1 MALSR
6 MMLVGCL
13 SLVGSALV
21 GCGLAGAD
29 RLGEGSG
36 NVVVGPP
43 TSDGDGCT
51 LTQGYWKNH
60 EESWPVSSLTI
71 GGVEYSQ
78 AELLELFRTAP
89 KGDASLILGH
99 QLIAAL
105 LNTASGASDGA
116 LGGALADA
124 EAWMAANKDADGR
137 LPYGVKR
144 GSAADSAVSL
154 SGSLADFNEGG
165 IGPGH
170 CDDGP
175 GSGSGGT
182 GGSDGGTGS
191 STGST
196 GGSDGGCDCDGGTG
210 STGGTGGSDG
220 GTSSGT
226 GGCPHDGGTSSSS
239 STGTGGTGGSDGD
252 PDGGAGGSAWTCD
265 DPCGVGDGCSDGYS
279 CVLGCCTFVVK

>member
-1 MALSR
+1 MTLGR

-13 SLVGSALV
+13 SLVGTALV

-29 RLGEGSG
+29 RVGEGSG
-36 NVVVGPP
+36 NVVVGDP
-43 TSDGDGCT
+43 TSEGEGCT

-78 AELLELFRTAP
+78 AELLEIFRTAP
-89 KGDASLILGH
+89 KGDKSLILGH

-105 LNTASGASDGA
+105 LNVASGASDAA
-116 LGGALADA
+116 LDGALADA
-124 EAWMAANKDADGR
+124 EAWMAANKDGDGR
-137 LPYGVKR
+137 LPYGVKG
-144 GSAADSAVSL
+144 GSAGDAAVAL
-154 SGSLADFNEGG
+154 SGALADFNEGG

-175 GSGSGGT
+175 GSGSGSAGGT
-182 GGSDGGTGS
+182 GGSDGGTT
-191 STGST
+191 STG
-196 GGSDGGCDCDGGTG
+196 GGSDGGCDCDGGAG

-239 STGTGGTGGSDGD
+239 GAGGTGGSSGE
-252 PDGGAGGSAWTCD
+252 PDGGEGGSAWVCD
-265 DPCGVGDGCSDGYS
+265 EPCGAGDACSDGYA
-279 CVLGCCTFVVK
+279 CVLGCCSFVAQ

>member
-1 MALSR
+1 MTLGR

-13 SLVGSALV
+13 SLVGTALV

-29 RLGEGSG
+29 RVGEGSG
-36 NVVVGPP
+36 NVVATPP
-43 TSDGDGCT
+43 TSEGDGCT

-71 GGVEYSQ
+71 GGVAYSQ
-78 AELLELFRTAP
+78 EELLELFRTPP
-89 KGDASLILGH
+89 KGDASLIVGH

-105 LNTASGASDGA
+105 LNVASGASDAA

-144 GSAADSAVSL
+144 GSAADAAVSL
-154 SGSLADFNEGG
+154 SGALADFNEGG

-175 GSGSGGT
+175 SSGS
-182 GGSDGGTGS
+182 
-191 STGST
+191 GST
-196 GGSDGGCDCDGGTG
+196 GGGDGGDCDCDGGTG
-210 STGGTGGSDG
+210 STGGAGGSDG
-220 GTSSGT
+220 GTTSTGGGA

-239 STGTGGTGGSDGD
+239 SGTGGTGGSSGD
-252 PDGGAGGSAWTCD
+252 PDGGEGGSAWTCD
-265 DPCGVGDGCSDGYS
+265 APCSNGDACSAGYS
-279 CVLGCCTFVVK
+279 CVLGCCTFIAN

>member
-1 MALSR
+1 

-36 NVVVGPP
+36 NVVVSPP

-78 AELLELFRTAP
+78 AELLELFGTPP

-175 GSGSGGT
+175 GSGT
-182 GGSDGGTGS
+182 GGSDGGTGG
-191 STGST
+191 STST
-196 GGSDGGCDCDGGTG
+196 GGSDGGTGGST
-210 STGGTGGSDG
+210 STGGS
-220 GTSSGT
+220 SSGE
-226 GGCPHDGGTSSSS
+226 GGCSHDGGTDSS

>member
-29 RLGEGSG
+29 RVGEGSG
-36 NVVVGPP
+36 NVVATPP
-43 TSDGDGCT
+43 TSEGDGCT

-71 GGVEYSQ
+71 GGVAYSQ
-78 AELLELFRTAP
+78 EELLELFRTPP
-89 KGDASLILGH
+89 KGDASLIVGH

-105 LNTASGASDGA
+105 LNVASGASDAA

-144 GSAADSAVSL
+144 GSAADAAVSL
-154 SGSLADFNEGG
+154 SGALADFNEGG

-175 GSGSGGT
+175 GSGSG
-182 GGSDGGTGS
+182 S
-191 STGST
+191 SGST
-196 GGSDGGCDCDGGTG
+196 GGGDGGDCDCDGGTG

-220 GTSSGT
+220 GTTSTGSGA
-226 GGCPHDGGTSSSS
+226 GGCGHDGGTSSSS
-239 STGTGGTGGSDGD
+239 GSSSSGTGGTGGSSGD
-252 PDGGAGGSAWTCD
+252 PDGGEGGSAWTCD
-265 DPCGVGDGCSDGYS
+265 APCSNGDACSAGYS
-279 CVLGCCTFVVK
+279 CVLGCCTFVAN

>member
-1 MALSR
+1 

-36 NVVVGPP
+36 NVVVSPP

-78 AELLELFRTAP
+78 AELLELFRTPP

-182 GGSDGGTGS
+182 GDGGTGG
-191 STGST
+191 STST
-196 GGSDGGCDCDGGTG
+196 GGSDGGE
-210 STGGTGGSDG
+210 
-220 GTSSGT
+220 
-226 GGCPHDGGTSSSS
+226 GGCSHDGGTDSS

-252 PDGGAGGSAWTCD
+252 PDGGEGGSAWTCD
-265 DPCGVGDGCSDGYS
+265 DPCGGGDGCSDGYS

>member
-1 MALSR
+1 MALGK

-29 RLGEGSG
+29 RVGEGSG
-36 NVVVGPP
+36 NVVVTPP
-43 TSDGDGCT
+43 TSEGDGCT

-71 GGVEYSQ
+71 GGVAYSQ
-78 AELLELFRTAP
+78 EELLELFRTPP
-89 KGDASLILGH
+89 KGDASLIVGH

-105 LNTASGASDGA
+105 LNVASGASDAA

-144 GSAADSAVSL
+144 GSAADAAVSL
-154 SGSLADFNEGG
+154 SGALADFNEGG

-175 GSGSGGT
+175 SSGSGS
-182 GGSDGGTGS
+182 S
-191 STGST
+191 GST
-196 GGSDGGCDCDGGTG
+196 GGSDGGTTSTG
-210 STGGTGGSDG
+210 SGAG
-220 GTSSGT
+220 
-226 GGCPHDGGTSSSS
+226 GGCEHDGGTSSSS
-239 STGTGGTGGSDGD
+239 GSSSSGTGGTGGSSGD
-252 PDGGAGGSAWTCD
+252 PDGGEGGSAWTCD
-265 DPCGVGDGCSDGYS
+265 APCSGGDACGAGYS
-279 CVLGCCTFVVK
+279 CVLGCCTFVAN

>member
-1 MALSR
+1 MALNR

-29 RLGEGSG
+29 RLGEGNS
-36 NVVVGPP
+36 NVVVSPP

-78 AELLELFRTAP
+78 AELLELFRTPP
-89 KGDASLILGH
+89 KGDTSLILGH

-105 LNTASGASDGA
+105 LNTASGASDAA

-175 GSGSGGT
+175 GSGTGGT

-191 STGST
+191 GT
-196 GGSDGGCDCDGGTG
+196 GGSDGGGCDCDGGTG
-210 STGGTGGSDG
+210 STGSTGGS
-220 GTSSGT
+220 SGE
-226 GGCPHDGGTSSSS
+226 GGCSHDGGTTSS
-239 STGTGGTGGSDGD
+239 STGTGGTGD

-279 CVLGCCTFVVK
+279 CILGCCTFVVK

>member
-1 MALSR
+1 

-78 AELLELFRTAP
+78 AELLELFGTAP

-116 LGGALADA
+116 LDGALADA

-182 GGSDGGTGS
+182 GGSDGGTG
-191 STGST
+191 
-196 GGSDGGCDCDGGTG
+196 
-210 STGGTGGSDG
+210 GTGGSDG
-220 GTSSGT
+220 GTGGSSSGE
-226 GGCPHDGGTSSSS
+226 GGCSHDGGTGSS

-279 CVLGCCTFVVK
+279 CVLGCCTFVVR